1 MITKELLK
9 EAGWECVEVGDN
21 GPATPKEYRNRYEV
35 WAPAK
40 EKIYNYRFRRQV
52 MYDRTD
58 DRWSYDGKTITE
70 MDQLP

>member
-35 WAPAK
+35 WAPVS
-40 EKIYNYRFRRQV
+40 ESMRGCRRRHI